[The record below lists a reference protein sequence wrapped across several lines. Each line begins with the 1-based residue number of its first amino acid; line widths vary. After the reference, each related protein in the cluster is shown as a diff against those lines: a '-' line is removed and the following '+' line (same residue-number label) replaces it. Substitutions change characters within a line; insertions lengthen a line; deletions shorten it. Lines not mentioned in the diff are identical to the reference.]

1 MDWGLSGVIVGFIAF
16 ISNMF
21 TDARV
26 KRLNNQL
33 ADVEKRLATL
43 EKRYVVFKCTSDIEE
58 EEAHDRGSDN

>member
-33 ADVEKRLATL
+33 ADFEKRLAIF
-43 EKRYVVFKCTSDIEE
+43 ENRYVYFADEDEE
-58 EEAHDRGSDN
+58 EEAHDRGSDI